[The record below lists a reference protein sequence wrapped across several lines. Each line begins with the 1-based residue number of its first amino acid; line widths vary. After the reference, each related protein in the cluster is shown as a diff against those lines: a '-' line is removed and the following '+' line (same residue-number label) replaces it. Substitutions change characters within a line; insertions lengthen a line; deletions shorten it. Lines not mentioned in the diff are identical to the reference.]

1 MAYVTL
7 EDMSGTVE
15 MIVFPK
21 KLNEYSRLLNEGQIL
36 YCQGRASLREEKESQ
51 LVCDRLTPASQIG
64 DRGIATTGR
73 DAMTGKMK
81 DGAPASARPPS
92 EYDGARTLPGRNR
105 LDHSDTYPGQPRP
118 ILAGEPS
125 QDSVQTHSKYHGLH
139 LLVDSM
145 ESQAAF
151 RCRTLLSLSW
161 IDARLYE
168 MRGHWQTVAIST
180 RTVGGAKSASSPTAK
195 AHFRNEKC
203 AGFILTFG
211 G

>member
-125 QDSVQTHSKYHGLH
+125 QDSVQTHSKYHGPAFAGGFYGKPSGLS
-139 LLVDSM
+139 LPD
-145 ESQAAF
+145 AAF
-151 RCRTLLSLSW
+151 PFSW

-180 RTVGGAKSASSPTAK
+180 RTVGGAK
-195 AHFRNEKC
+195 
-203 AGFILTFG
+203 
-211 G
+211 